1 MLLIRCLLWW
11 TLLVHAR
18 WANRLLVWKLP
29 RRSEALT
36 WRTIELPRRTISRW
50 GRPTKVHAVAGHST
64 RLSRKAMRSTWRIE
78 SRGLLEL
85 SGRRSWVAKLLWRAW
100 VWRRPAELPG
110 LLLLR
115 LLLML
120 CLRLWL

>member
-1 MLLIRCLLWW
+1 M
-11 TLLVHAR
+11 
-18 WANRLLVWKLP
+18 LVWKLS

-64 RLSRKAMRSTWRIE
+64 RLSWKSMCSTWRIE
-78 SRGLLEL
+78 SWRLLEL
-85 SGRRSWVAKLLWRAW
+85 PGRRSRVAKLLWRAW
-100 VWRRPAELPG
+100 VWRRAAELPR

-120 CLRLWL
+120 CLRRLWL